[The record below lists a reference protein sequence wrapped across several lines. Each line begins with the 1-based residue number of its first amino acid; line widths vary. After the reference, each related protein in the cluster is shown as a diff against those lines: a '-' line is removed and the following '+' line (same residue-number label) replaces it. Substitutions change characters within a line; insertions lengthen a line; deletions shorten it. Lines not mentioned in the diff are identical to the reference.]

1 MNPEISIIFTR
12 NFDETSTTP
21 KAGPGVLLVLLFQ
34 ACGSTPRSTI
44 PDLREY
50 SPRVLPVYDFKGSGS
65 TPRSAIPDL
74 REYSHKS
81 GIVPLGVLP
90 DPLKLCTGSGHDMI
104 CRSVIIL
111 PLNTMGALPGVLP
124 QVWYS
129 TSGST
134 PAGLK

>member
-1 MNPEISIIFTR
+1 M
-12 NFDETSTTP
+12 DVTSTTP
-21 KAGPGVLLVLLFQ
+21 RAGPGVLPLLLFW

-50 SPRVLPVYDFKGSGS
+50 SPRVLPVYDFKGFGS

-104 CRSVIIL
+104 YKSVIIL
-111 PLNTMGALPGVLP
+111 PLDTLGALPVLLFF
-124 QVWYS
+124 V
-129 TSGST
+129 SGST
-134 PAGLK
+134 PNTLIFGFWE

>member
-1 MNPEISIIFTR
+1 MLFL
-12 NFDETSTTP
+12 DVTSTTP
-21 KAGPGVLLVLLFQ
+21 RAGPGVLPLLLFW

-90 DPLKLCTGSGHDMI
+90 DPLKLCTGSGLDTI

-111 PLNTMGALPGVLP
+111 PLDTLGVLP
-124 QVWYS
+124 VLLFLG
-129 TSGST
+129 SGST
-134 PAGLK
+134 PSTPILGFWEYS